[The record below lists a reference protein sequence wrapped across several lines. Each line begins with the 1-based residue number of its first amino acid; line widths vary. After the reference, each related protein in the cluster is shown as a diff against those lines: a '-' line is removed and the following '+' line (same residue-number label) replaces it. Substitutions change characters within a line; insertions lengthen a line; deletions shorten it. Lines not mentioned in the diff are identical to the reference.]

1 MQQLVQISKRILYI
15 PPYQETDR
23 PILAAIVGDEKT
35 LLIDAGN
42 SSNHAKLFLEQLGKK
57 GIKAD
62 WLVLTHWHWD
72 HVFGLNEMDM
82 PIVSHSQTLQYI
94 KELMDLTWT
103 DCALDKRVELGIEIP
118 FCAEAIKK
126 ELGTN
131 RDVTLRLPELTFDSR
146 MTIHLG
152 GVSCVI
158 EHVGG
163 DHSSDSSLIYIPEEK
178 VLFLGDCLYPNI
190 YAKKWNYT
198 VEKSRKLVE
207 QLEKY
212 DANIIFLSH
221 QEAPLT
227 KEEFDAELL
236 LLKNTAFFTE
246 KFKGN
251 QEKISKGMTALLHR
265 ELNEDETETVRFF
278 VDGFGK
284 L

>member
-1 MQQLVQISKRILYI
+1 MQQLIQMSKRILYLT
-15 PPYQETDR
+15 PYQETDR
-23 PILAAIVGDEKT
+23 PLLAAIVGDRKT

-42 SSNHAKLFLEQLGKK
+42 SSSHAKLFLEQLGELHIK
-57 GIKAD
+57 GD

-72 HVFGLNEMDM
+72 HVFGLKEM
-82 PIVSHSQTLQYI
+82 PIISRSQTLQHI
-94 KELMDLTWT
+94 TELMDVTWT

-126 ELGTN
+126 ELGMN
-131 RDVTLRLPELTFDSR
+131 RDITLCLPELTFDSR
-146 MTIHLG
+146 MTIDLG

-178 VLFLGDCLYPNI
+178 ILFIGDCLYPNI
-190 YAKKWNYT
+190 YASKWNYT
-198 VEKSRKLVE
+198 IEKSRRLVE

-227 KEEFDAELL
+227 KAEFEEELL
-236 LLKNTAFFTE
+236 LLKNTAFLAE
-246 KFKGN
+246 KFQGD
-251 QEKISKGMTALLHR
+251 QEKIKREMSAHLQR
-265 ELNEDETETVRFF
+265 ELTEDEEETICFF
-278 VDGFGK
+278 VHGFE
-284 L
+284 

>member
-1 MQQLVQISKRILYI
+1 MQQLIQMSKRILYLT
-15 PPYQETDR
+15 PYQENDR
-23 PILAAIVGDEKT
+23 PILAAIVGDRKT

-42 SSNHAKLFLEQLGKK
+42 SSSHAKLFLEQLGELHIK
-57 GIKAD
+57 GD

-72 HVFGLNEMDM
+72 HVFGLKEMDM
-82 PIVSHSQTLQYI
+82 PIISHSQTLQHI
-94 KELMDLTWT
+94 KELMDVTWT

-126 ELGTN
+126 ELGMN
-131 RDVTLRLPELTFDSR
+131 RDITLCLPELTFDSR
-146 MTIHLG
+146 MTIDLG

-178 VLFLGDCLYPNI
+178 ILFVGDCLYPNI
-190 YAKKWNYT
+190 YASKWNYT
-198 VEKSRKLVE
+198 IEKSRRLVE

-227 KEEFDAELL
+227 KVEFEEELL
-236 LLKNTAFFTE
+236 LLKNTAFLAE
-246 KFKGN
+246 KFQGD
-251 QEKISKGMTALLHR
+251 QEKIKREMSAHLQR
-265 ELNEDETETVRFF
+265 ELTEDEEETICFF
-278 VDGFGK
+278 INGFE
-284 L
+284 

>member
-1 MQQLVQISKRILYI
+1 MQQLIQMSKRILYLT
-15 PPYQETDR
+15 PYQETDR
-23 PILAAIVGDEKT
+23 PILAAIVGDRKT

-42 SSNHAKLFLEQLGKK
+42 SSSHAKLFLEQLGELHIK
-57 GIKAD
+57 GD

-72 HVFGLNEMDM
+72 HVFGLKEMDM
-82 PIVSHSQTLQYI
+82 PIISHSQTLQHI
-94 KELMDLTWT
+94 KELMDVTWT

-126 ELGTN
+126 ELGMN
-131 RDVTLRLPELTFDSR
+131 RDITLCLPELTFDSR
-146 MTIHLG
+146 MTIDLG

-178 VLFLGDCLYPNI
+178 ILFIGDCLYPNI
-190 YAKKWNYT
+190 YASKWNYT
-198 VEKSRKLVE
+198 IEKSRRLVE

-227 KEEFDAELL
+227 KAEFEEELL
-236 LLKNTAFFTE
+236 LLKNTAFLAE
-246 KFKGN
+246 KFQGD
-251 QEKISKGMTALLHR
+251 QEKIKREMSAHLQR
-265 ELNEDETETVRFF
+265 ELTEDEEETICFF
-278 VDGFGK
+278 VHGFEQ

>member
-1 MQQLVQISKRILYI
+1 MQQLIQMSKRILYLT
-15 PPYQETDR
+15 PYQETDR
-23 PILAAIVGDEKT
+23 PILAAIVGDRKT

-42 SSNHAKLFLEQLGKK
+42 SSSHAKLFLEQLGELHIK
-57 GIKAD
+57 GD

-72 HVFGLNEMDM
+72 HVFGLKEMDM
-82 PIVSHSQTLQYI
+82 PIISHSQTLQHI
-94 KELMDLTWT
+94 KELMDVTWT

-126 ELGTN
+126 ELGMN
-131 RDVTLRLPELTFDSR
+131 RDITLCLPELTFDSR
-146 MTIHLG
+146 MTIDLG

-178 VLFLGDCLYPNI
+178 ILFIGDCLYPNI
-190 YAKKWNYT
+190 YASKWNYT
-198 VEKSRKLVE
+198 IKKSRRLVE

-227 KEEFDAELL
+227 KAEFEEELL
-236 LLKNTAFFTE
+236 LLKNTAFLAE
-246 KFKGN
+246 KFQGD
-251 QEKISKGMTALLHR
+251 QEKIKREMSAHLQR
-265 ELNEDETETVRFF
+265 ELTEDEEETICFF
-278 VDGFGK
+278 VHGFEQ

>member
-1 MQQLVQISKRILYI
+1 MQQLIQMSKRILYLT
-15 PPYQETDR
+15 PYQETDR
-23 PILAAIVGDEKT
+23 PLLAAIVGDRKT

-42 SSNHAKLFLEQLGKK
+42 SSSHAKLFLEQLGELHIK
-57 GIKAD
+57 GD

-72 HVFGLNEMDM
+72 HVFGLKEMDM
-82 PIVSHSQTLQYI
+82 PIISHSQTLQHI
-94 KELMDLTWT
+94 KELMDVTWT

-126 ELGTN
+126 ELGMN
-131 RDVTLRLPELTFDSR
+131 RDITLCLPELTFDSR
-146 MTIHLG
+146 MTIDLG

-178 VLFLGDCLYPNI
+178 ILFIGDCLYPNI
-190 YAKKWNYT
+190 YASKWNYT
-198 VEKSRKLVE
+198 IEKSRRLVE

-227 KEEFDAELL
+227 KAEFEEELL
-236 LLKNTAFFTE
+236 LLKNTAFLAE
-246 KFKGN
+246 KFQGD
-251 QEKISKGMTALLHR
+251 QEKIKREMSAHLQR
-265 ELNEDETETVRFF
+265 ELTEDEEETICFF
-278 VDGFGK
+278 VHGFE
-284 L
+284 

>member
-1 MQQLVQISKRILYI
+1 MQQLIQMSKRILYLT
-15 PPYQETDR
+15 PYQETDR
-23 PILAAIVGDEKT
+23 PILAAIVGDRKT

-42 SSNHAKLFLEQLGKK
+42 SSSHAKLFLEQLGELHIK
-57 GIKAD
+57 GD

-72 HVFGLNEMDM
+72 HVFGLKEMDM
-82 PIVSHSQTLQYI
+82 PIISHSQTLQHI
-94 KELMDLTWT
+94 KELMDVTWT

-126 ELGTN
+126 ELGMN
-131 RDVTLRLPELTFDSR
+131 RDITLCLPELTFDSR
-146 MTIHLG
+146 MTIDLG

-178 VLFLGDCLYPNI
+178 ILFVGDCLYPNI
-190 YAKKWNYT
+190 YASKWNYT
-198 VEKSRKLVE
+198 IEKSRRLVE

-227 KEEFDAELL
+227 KAEFEEELL
-236 LLKNTAFFTE
+236 LLKNTAFLAE
-246 KFKGN
+246 KFQGD
-251 QEKISKGMTALLHR
+251 QEKIKREMSAHLQR
-265 ELNEDETETVRFF
+265 ELTEDEEETICFF
-278 VDGFGK
+278 INGFE
-284 L
+284 

>member
-1 MQQLVQISKRILYI
+1 MQQLIQMSKRILYLT
-15 PPYQETDR
+15 PYQETDR
-23 PILAAIVGDEKT
+23 PILAAIVGDRKT

-42 SSNHAKLFLEQLGKK
+42 SSSHAKLFLEQLGELHIK
-57 GIKAD
+57 GD

-72 HVFGLNEMDM
+72 HVFGLKEMDM
-82 PIVSHSQTLQYI
+82 PIISHSQTLQHI
-94 KELMDLTWT
+94 KELMDVTWT

-126 ELGTN
+126 ELGMN
-131 RDVTLRLPELTFDSR
+131 RDITLCLPELTFDSR
-146 MTIHLG
+146 MTIDLG

-178 VLFLGDCLYPNI
+178 ILFIGDCLYPNI
-190 YAKKWNYT
+190 YASKWNYT
-198 VEKSRKLVE
+198 IKKSRRLVE

-227 KEEFDAELL
+227 KAEFEEELL
-236 LLKNTAFFTE
+236 LLKNTAFLAE
-246 KFKGN
+246 KFQGD
-251 QEKISKGMTALLHR
+251 QEKIKREMSARLQR
-265 ELNEDETETVRFF
+265 ELTEDEEETICFF
-278 VDGFGK
+278 VHGFEQ

>member
-1 MQQLVQISKRILYI
+1 MQQLIQMSKRILYLT
-15 PPYQETDR
+15 PYQETDR
-23 PILAAIVGDEKT
+23 PLLAAIVGDRKT

-42 SSNHAKLFLEQLGKK
+42 SSSHAKLFLEQLGELHIK
-57 GIKAD
+57 GD

-72 HVFGLNEMDM
+72 HVFGLKEMDM
-82 PIVSHSQTLQYI
+82 PIISHSQTLQHI
-94 KELMDLTWT
+94 KELMDVTWT

-126 ELGTN
+126 ELGMN
-131 RDVTLRLPELTFDSR
+131 RDITLCLPELTFDSR
-146 MTIHLG
+146 MTIDLG

-178 VLFLGDCLYPNI
+178 ILFIGDCLYPNI
-190 YAKKWNYT
+190 YASKWNYT
-198 VEKSRKLVE
+198 IEKSRRLVE

-227 KEEFDAELL
+227 KAEFEEELL
-236 LLKNTAFFTE
+236 LLKNTAFLAE
-246 KFKGN
+246 KFQGDQK
-251 QEKISKGMTALLHR
+251 KIKREMSAHLQR
-265 ELNEDETETVRFF
+265 ELTEDEEETICFF
-278 VDGFGK
+278 INGFEQ